1 MELVIVMNK
10 GFRGERLKAMRVRK
24 HMSLDA
30 CAEKLGT
37 NKSTL
42 SRIENNKKPV
52 DSEMFA
58 AILELLGGT
67 ADYYMGRVEDPFIT
81 HSEYIDQLKKYNLIG
96 GDMFAPDKLDE
107 LSQERFEALL
117 KFARDQYLLN
127 QLEKETKKENE
138 E

>member
-1 MELVIVMNK
+1 
-10 GFRGERLKAMRVRK
+10 
-24 HMSLDA
+24 
-30 CAEKLGT
+30 
-37 NKSTL
+37 
-42 SRIENNKKPV
+42 
-52 DSEMFA
+52 MFA

-127 QLEKETKKENE
+127 QLEKEAKIENE